1 MPKYQ
6 RGSKMDSADGLL
18 MRATHC
24 ETHGEFTQRGIP
36 VFDKTIWSKCPA
48 CIAIQ
53 NEQDEAKKRFDD
65 VAKAQSLAESRL
77 LNAGVPTRF
86 RDRTID
92 SFVAENP
99 DQVKAKEIALEFTAN
114 FQEHRKR
121 GTPVVFSGNPGTGK
135 SHLAIAMLTEVM
147 KNGTGM
153 YLNALDLVRMVRDTW
168 RRDSTRSETQVLD
181 ALGKLDLL
189 VIDEVGVQYG
199 TEGEQVVLFDVLN
212 RRYRDCM
219 PTIMLT
225 NLKAAEFEEYIG
237 ARAFDR
243 LKEGGI
249 WLRFAWESHRGKR

>member
-1 MPKYQ
+1 
-6 RGSKMDSADGLL
+6 MDSVKGLREQ
-18 MRATHC
+18 RAHC
-24 ETHGEFTQRGIP
+24 DTHGEFTQRGFS
-36 VFDKTIWSKCPA
+36 VFNKIIWGKCPVCVA
-48 CIAIQ
+48 SQ
-53 NEQDEAKKRFDD
+53 NDMDEAKERSEAL
-65 VAKAQSLAESRL
+65 VRAQALAEARL
-77 LNAGVPTRF
+77 LNAGVPMRF
-86 RDRTID
+86 RDRTIEG
-92 SFVAENP
+92 FIAETAE
-99 DQVKAKEIALEFTAN
+99 QEKAKEIALEFMAN
-114 FQEHRKR
+114 FKEHRKS

-135 SHLAIAMLTEVM
+135 SHLAIAILTEVM
-147 KNGTGM
+147 KSGTGM

-168 RRDSTRSETQVLD
+168 RRDSDRSESQVLD
-181 ALGKLDLL
+181 TLGKLDIL